1 MVFVADY
8 MRYASLFHTSESYQ
22 MITNSKKTRLLALFV
37 VAFVCLNAGGGV
49 CVAYCQT
56 MDAVVET
63 DDCPLKKKSKDC
75 AKGTDGDDGTQTTVW
90 ASYEFDYCPMTVTLL
105 AGPIEK
111 NSVSLTQDSQAA
123 ASKSLLLRPI
133 GNFAAIFTA
142 TFNYRGPPLLDRR
155 TERIKHQLLRI

>member
-1 MVFVADY
+1 MTNVTVVFSKTAYIIV
-8 MRYASLFHTSESYQ
+8 L

-56 MDAVVET
+56 MDAVVES
-63 DDCPLKKKSKDC
+63 DHCPLKKQSKHC
-75 AKGTDGDDGTQTTVW
+75 GKVTDRGDETQTTVW

-111 NSVSLTQDSQAA
+111 NSVSLTEDSQAA
-123 ASKSLLLRPI
+123 VAKSEPRTSA
-133 GNFAAIFTA
+133 GHFATIFTA

>member
-1 MVFVADY
+1 MTYVTLVFSKRQNVI
-8 MRYASLFHTSESYQ
+8 Q

-56 MDAVVET
+56 MDAVVEG
-63 DDCPLKKKSKDC
+63 DHCPLKKKSKHC
-75 AKGTDGDDGTQTTVW
+75 VKGTDGDDGTQTNVW

-111 NSVSLTQDSQAA
+111 NSVSLAQDSQLAVA
-123 ASKSLLLRPI
+123 KSEPRI
-133 GNFAAIFTA
+133 SSGSFAAIFTA